1 MSDAPYGERRNPSS
15 RFLPPDP
22 SVSAPYRLTPGLAVR
37 VGVLGIVALA
47 VFALLFFRL
56 WSLQVLSGARY
67 LNEAQNNQLRTIR
80 IEAPRGP
87 ILDREGRV
95 IVGNVPGTA
104 VKLWVGDMPKK
115 AGRYRMIRR
124 LAAVLDVPVARLARE
139 VDDRRVDPLTPITV
153 KTAVHDDQVYYLQE
167 HASEFPGVQI
177 QQTYLRDYP
186 YQSLAAQ
193 VLGYVGEISPQ
204 ELKARQGQKADYRGG
219 DTIGKSGVEAAFDGY
234 LRGASGAAQIRVDS
248 LGRPQSPL
256 ELRRDARP
264 GTAVRL
270 TLDIK
275 LQRAAERAIREG
287 IALARANKQYNVAGG
302 AVIAIDPR
310 DGAVRAMASYPTY
323 KPSVYVGR
331 IDPKK
336 LAPLVNNDA
345 TKAANFPG
353 LNRVTQVAYPPGST
367 WKPVTALA
375 AMQEHLL
382 SPYSSIQCTGSA
394 TYGADKQVFRNWDP
408 YVNRPMT
415 LPEALATSCDT
426 YFYDVGN
433 RFYQGGAAERSR
445 LQQWARKFGF
455 GAPTGLDIGNE
466 APSWQTI
473 VPTPAWRKQTF
484 KSDWDKAWNP
494 GDSIQLPLLRDDR
507 ERRQARDALRGLGR
521 RAARNERA
529 AARHAAAVPARSAA
543 RRGRRPSSATGR
555 AGGALRRHPLHERHV
570 VGRVRVVSDLDLGQD
585 RDGREGRQPAR
596 LPRRSHREPVVV
608 VRVRPLGRRQARR
621 LRGDRERRPRLGGR
635 RARGAA
641 CLRAVLPPEGRNPV
655 AEERRLIVDTRHRP
669 SALRSPSVGLVDVGS
684 LVRSLDWLL
693 LTAAAALVAYGL
705 WAIGGI
711 TRFDVPGSPDYFVN
725 RQAIAAALGVV
736 GMVVAI
742 LIPPSF
748 YQRHWRFIYGG
759 TIGVMLFVFV
769 FAEAVRGSKRWIDLG
784 PFQLQ
789 PSEFGK
795 TFFVLAIAG
804 FLVERGRRVGELGTV
819 AAAVGLG
826 LVPMGLVFMQ
836 PDLGT
841 ALVYGAALMA
851 VLFLAG
857 VRWLHL
863 VVLAVT
869 TIVLVTSVLWALP
882 AAGVAVLKPYQ
893 TARLTGFTNPASDPS
908 GLTYNV
914 TQSRTAVGAGGLSGR
929 GVEGASQTRLDYLP
943 EHATDFVFASFA
955 EQRGFVGTSILL
967 LLYLL
972 VVWRGL
978 RVVTVAGDLY
988 GAVVAGGIV
997 FAFLFQVFVN
1007 VGMTM
1012 GIAPVTGIPLP
1023 YVTVGGSS
1031 MVANLVA
1038 IGVLQAIH
1046 ARGLDERRR

>member
-1 MSDAPYGERRNPSS
+1 LSDAPYGERRNPSS

-345 TKAANFPG
+345 AKAANFPG

-494 GDSIQLPLLRDDR
+494 GDSIQLAIGQKDITVTPLQMARFYAMIANGGKLVTPYVVSGVEQPGTNEQQPVTLQQFPPDPP
-507 ERRQARDALRGLGR
+507 RDAGVDP
-521 RAARNERA
+521 AALQ
-529 AARHAAAVPARSAA
+529 AV
-543 RRGRRPSSATGR
+543 
-555 AGGALRRHPLHERHV
+555 
-570 VGRVRVVSDLDLGQD
+570 
-585 RDGREGRQPAR
+585 REGLYDATHSTNGTSSGVFGSYPISISGKTGTAEKVVNLPGYPVGHIENQSWWCGYGPSDDAR
-596 LPRRSHREPVVV
+596 LVVCAV
-608 VRVRPLGRRQARR
+608 I
-621 LRGDRERRPRLGGR
+621 ENGG
-635 RARGAA
+635 
-641 CLRAVLPPEGRNPV
+641 
-655 AEERRLIVDTRHRP
+655 H
-669 SALRSPSVGLVDVGS
+669 GS
-684 LVRSLDWLL
+684 
-693 LTAAAALVAYGL
+693 AAAA
-705 WAIGGI
+705 
-711 TRFDVPGSPDYFVN
+711 P
-725 RQAIAAALGVV
+725 AAL
-736 GMVVAI
+736 
-742 LIPPSF
+742 
-748 YQRHWRFIYGG
+748 R
-759 TIGVMLFVFV
+759 VFEQY
-769 FAEAVRGSKRWIDLG
+769 FHRK
-784 PFQLQ
+784 
-789 PSEFGK
+789 
-795 TFFVLAIAG
+795 AG
-804 FLVERGRRVGELGTV
+804 
-819 AAAVGLG
+819 
-826 LVPMGLVFMQ
+826 
-836 PDLGT
+836 
-841 ALVYGAALMA
+841 
-851 VLFLAG
+851 
-857 VRWLHL
+857 
-863 VVLAVT
+863 
-869 TIVLVTSVLWALP
+869 
-882 AAGVAVLKPYQ
+882 
-893 TARLTGFTNPASDPS
+893 
-908 GLTYNV
+908 
-914 TQSRTAVGAGGLSGR
+914 TQS
-929 GVEGASQTRLDYLP
+929 
-943 EHATDFVFASFA
+943 
-955 EQRGFVGTSILL
+955 
-967 LLYLL
+967 
-972 VVWRGL
+972 L
-978 RVVTVAGDLY
+978 R
-988 GAVVAGGIV
+988 
-997 FAFLFQVFVN
+997 N
-1007 VGMTM
+1007 V
-1012 GIAPVTGIPLP
+1012 
-1023 YVTVGGSS
+1023 
-1031 MVANLVA
+1031 
-1038 IGVLQAIH
+1038 
-1046 ARGLDERRR
+1046 D